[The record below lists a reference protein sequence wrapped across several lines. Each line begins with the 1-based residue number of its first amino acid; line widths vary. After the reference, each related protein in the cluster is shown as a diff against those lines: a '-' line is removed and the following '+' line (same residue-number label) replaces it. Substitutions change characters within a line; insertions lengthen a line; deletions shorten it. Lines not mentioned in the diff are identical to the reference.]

1 MATSSSKALAEK
13 RIQEALSEAGG
24 NTTQAQK
31 ILIGWAMRDH
41 DLLLALVKPHITG
54 ITAHAVNRVAQGTT
68 KPQSVGNP
76 AQANKTEASK
86 APTSQ
91 PEKTTM
97 KKKIPKD
104 SIGMDILKTIAAG
117 ETAQF
122 GQENYGRP
130 LGKKGASQR
139 HIDAIHQI
147 IKSGASKK

>member
-1 MATSSSKALAEK
+1 MTTPSSQATAEK
-13 RIQEALSEAGG
+13 RIQEALAEAGG

-54 ITAHAVNRVAQGTT
+54 ITAHAISRVAQGTT
-68 KPQSVGNP
+68 KPQTVSDAKPAAGHQADTPNAGN
-76 AQANKTEASK
+76 NKTV
-86 APTSQ
+86 
-91 PEKTTM
+91 
-97 KKKIPKD
+97 KKKISKD

-147 IKSGASKK
+147 IKSGESKK

>member
-1 MATSSSKALAEK
+1 MTSTPSQATAEQ

-24 NTTQAQK
+24 NITQAQK

-54 ITAHAVNRVAQGTT
+54 ITAHAINRVAQGKT
-68 KPQSVGNP
+68 KPESVKP
-76 AQANKTEASK
+76 VSSK
-86 APTSQ
+86 SVAGDKSH
-91 PEKTTM
+91 KN
-97 KKKIPKD
+97 KKKTLKD

-130 LGKKGASQR
+130 LGKKTASQR

-147 IKSGASKK
+147 IKSGESKK